1 MDRDTISDWSKASI
15 IYPGPSVSIQNPV
28 EVMRLSRDGVWINPD
43 LKPDEA
49 AQAVLNSIDAQIKV
63 LVERAVQAER
73 EECAKVCEGI
83 NDGTPYNLA
92 AECAAAI
99 RSRT

>member
-1 MDRDTISDWSKASI
+1 MDRDTVIALADKTGLFD
-15 IYPGPSVSIQNPV
+15 YLDLEGDSVGQLILQNF
-28 EVMRLSRDGVWINPD
+28 
-43 LKPDEA
+43 A
-49 AQAVLNSIDAQIKV
+49 A
-63 LVERAVQAER
+63 LVAAHER